1 MNRHFVTTRAEFFD
15 FHPIGMVLFIFA
27 AQVVFFTANGAF

>member
-1 MNRHFVTTRAEFFD
+1 MNRHFVATRAEFLNL
-15 FHPIGMVLFIFA
+15 HPIGMVLFVFA